1 MTTRGG
7 NHFFV
12 AAGGTGKSVEAAR
25 RALGSLFDREDRAS
39 QSAKRT
45 WVARHE
51 SQLAKNFYCAR
62 GPRLWRTKGYGDVT
76 GTTRAKSYTA
86 HCTGQDSGGYCG
98 TLSSCRES
106 TICFASPKL
115 QP

>member
-51 SQLAKNFYCAR
+51 SQLAKNLYCAR

-86 HCTGQDSGGYCG
+86 HCHGTGFRRLLRNLILVQRIHH
-98 TLSSCRES
+98 LL
-106 TICFASPKL
+106 CFS
-115 QP
+115 